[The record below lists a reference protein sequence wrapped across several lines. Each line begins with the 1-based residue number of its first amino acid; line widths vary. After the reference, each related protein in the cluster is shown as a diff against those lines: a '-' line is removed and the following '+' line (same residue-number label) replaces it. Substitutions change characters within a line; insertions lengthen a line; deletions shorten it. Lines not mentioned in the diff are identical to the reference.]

1 MSPWQRIVYISKAS
15 FAGADRATTVEPE
28 IGRILMQSRRNNP
41 ARGLVG
47 ALYYGDG
54 HFFQVLEGEAGS
66 IDALL
71 DALRKDPRHHDLT
84 VLSRRPIEQASFTG
98 WSMKYVAAADE
109 VRRLLASFGH
119 RHFDPYRFDSTQV
132 AAMVGLL
139 QHRPST
145 AEAPAG
151 GATPS
156 AGDVSFDGGR
166 DGARLARRAF
176 GVAVAALLFSLLAI
190 VLAWRR

>member
-1 MSPWQRIVYISKAS
+1 MSLWQRIVYISKAT
-15 FAGADRATTVEPE
+15 FANADRGPAIEPQ

-41 ARGLVG
+41 TRGLVG

-54 HFFQVLEGEAGS
+54 HFFQVLEGEAAA

-71 DALRKDPRHHDLT
+71 DTLRNDPRHDHLT
-84 VLSRRPIEQASFTG
+84 VLSRVGIERPSFSG

-119 RHFDPYRFDSTQV
+119 RRFDPYGFDDAQV
-132 AAMVGLL
+132 ASMVALL
-139 QHRPST
+139 QHRPSAPDSH
-145 AEAPAG
+145 AEAP
-151 GATPS
+151 S
-156 AGDVSFDGGR
+156 RR
-166 DGARLARRAF
+166 DRDDAVRLARRAL
-176 GVAVAALLFSLLAI
+176 AVSATALLLSLLAI